1 MIKKGKKQ
9 RSLNACLIAA
19 IIHVCLAIL
28 LTFFYYTQ
36 LSYNNDDVIGVEI
49 FDTNKPDINRRS
61 LKRPM
66 PKKVMTAKR
75 TDSLADYRPQNV
87 KLTAA
92 SNLIDETVRPS
103 DKVLMHSAT
112 EKVSDTSTRLPDV
125 TTQSQQ
131 LIKREDAIAKSV
143 QSPIEITSGKG
154 TKSLRQRVK
163 GDGKSGFNRL
173 ESTGTAD
180 IGDIGQGF
188 ADGIGGKGDESGNSD
203 KSNPFAE
210 ALERIADHIIG
221 TREGDKVNVV
231 FVLDTSA
238 SMQDNIQQ
246 VANNLYSMTDAFDRI
261 NIEYYLGMSEFS
273 VRQEGQEIRTRN
285 LMPDVG
291 VLRKRMKEVQLS
303 GDENAL
309 DALVDT
315 LNFIE
320 FHADANKHLILVTD
334 EPASTSYRGK
344 DSKSNMQTKVIEK
357 SKFDKIRVNVLGFPE
372 PFQQKLAEVTGGVWE
387 VIPGSTYNPNSL
399 PSNRAGNEKLLKS
412 FRDIAVDIRQSA
424 NKSMFSLS
432 LQFELPIPVPDGKI
446 SLQAIQKEIVKNGV
460 SLNSDL
466 SLSENATVLDKK
478 ESDLW
483 VICDPTNQKICAIQ
497 RVENTLHVYAGNH
510 PQNCNFSQ
518 DSIASM
524 QRRSER
530 WVMTEQENNQIYTFR
545 KDNDSLLVYIGG
557 QPGTASNSIARPNV
571 DIVVMLDYSRSMG
584 GKSQAVMLGL
594 STLIGRLS
602 IFPLKYRIGLIRF
615 AEAKD
620 AIKTVDGVDV
630 KQMPLNEVIIENL
643 MGDPFGGDEH
653 LIDAIVEGLPQVK
666 FSPFAKRYILILTDE
681 PTTGKYPTEQAI
693 QLCKSSGITAYVIGH
708 PKPDDFQLTLTEETL
723 GAFFT
728 MPRHL
733 DKTYPNQ

>member
-1 MIKKGKKQ
+1 MIKKQTKQ

-19 IIHVCLAIL
+19 IVHVCIAIL

-36 LSYNNDDVIGVEI
+36 LSYNIDDVIGVEI
-49 FDTNKPDINRRS
+49 FDVNKPDINRRS

-66 PKKVMTAKR
+66 PKKAMTAKR
-75 TDSLADYRPQNV
+75 TEALADYRPQHV
-87 KLTAA
+87 KFTAA

-112 EKVSDTSTRLPDV
+112 EKVSDTSTNLPDV

-131 LIKREDAIAKSV
+131 LIKREDSIAKSV
-143 QSPIEITSGKG
+143 QSPYEITSGKG
-154 TKSLRQRVK
+154 TESLRQRVK

-188 ADGIGGKGDESGNSD
+188 AEGVGGKGDESGDSD

-238 SMQDNIQQ
+238 SMRDNIQQ
-246 VANNLYSMTDAFDRI
+246 VAKNLYSMTDAFDRV

-273 VRQEGQEIRTRN
+273 VRREGQEIKTRN

-291 VLRKRMKEVQLS
+291 VLRRRMKEVQLS

-315 LNFIE
+315 LDFME

-334 EPASTSYRGK
+334 EPASTSFKGK
-344 DSKSNMQTKVIEK
+344 DSKTNMQTKVIQK

-387 VIPGSTYNPNSL
+387 VIPGHAYNPTSL
-399 PSNRAGNEKLLKS
+399 PSNRAGNAKLLKA
-412 FRDIAVDIRQSA
+412 FRDIATDIRQSA
-424 NKSMFSLS
+424 HKSMFSLS
-432 LQFELPIPVPDGKI
+432 LQFELPITDNKI
-446 SLQAIQKEIVKNGV
+446 SLQNIQKEIVKNGIE
-460 SLNSDL
+460 LNSDL
-466 SLSENATVLDKK
+466 SLSENLKVLEKK

-483 VICDPTNQKICAIQ
+483 ALSDPSSQKICVLQ
-497 RVENTLHVYAGNH
+497 RVENTLHVYAGSF
-510 PQNCNFSQ
+510 PQNCNFGQ
-518 DSIASM
+518 DSIAYV
-524 QRRSER
+524 QQRSER
-530 WVMTEQENNQIYTFR
+530 WVLTEQQNNQIYTFR
-545 KDNDSLLVYIGG
+545 KDNDKLIVYIGG
-557 QPGTASNSIARPNV
+557 QPGTASNSYAKPNV
-571 DIVVMLDYSRSMG
+571 DIVVMLDYSRSMS

-620 AIKTVDGVDV
+620 AIKTIDGVDI
-630 KQMPLNEVIIENL
+630 KQMPLNEVRIENL
-643 MGDPFGGDEH
+643 LKDPFGGDEH

-666 FSPFAKRYILILTDE
+666 FSPFAKRYLLILTDE
-681 PTTGKYPTEQAI
+681 PTTGKSPPEQAI
-693 QLCKSSGITAYVIGH
+693 QLCKSLGITAYVIGH
-708 PKPDDFQLTLTEETL
+708 PNPNDFQVTLTQETL
-723 GAFFT
+723 GNFFT

-733 DKTYPNQ
+733 DKPYPNQ

>member
-1 MIKKGKKQ
+1 MIRNEIKQ

-28 LTFFYYTQ
+28 LTFFYYTK
-36 LSYNNDDVIGVEI
+36 LSYNFDDVMDVSIYNPEKP
-49 FDTNKPDINRRS
+49 DTNRRT
-61 LKRPM
+61 LKRPI
-66 PKKVMTAKR
+66 PKKVLTAKR
-75 TDSLADYRPQNV
+75 TENLADYRPKHV

-103 DKVLMHSAT
+103 DRLLMHSAT
-112 EKVSDTSTRLPDV
+112 EKVSDSSTSLPDV

-131 LIKREDAIAKSV
+131 LIKREDTIAKSV
-143 QSPIEITSGKG
+143 QSPFEITSGKG
-154 TKSLRQRVK
+154 KESLRQRVK

-180 IGDIGQGF
+180 IGDIGQGIG
-188 ADGIGGKGDESGNSD
+188 DGIGGKGDASGNSD

-238 SMQDNIQQ
+238 SMRDNIQQ
-246 VANNLYSMTDAFDRI
+246 VANNLYSMTDAFDLV
-261 NIEYYLGMSEFS
+261 NIEYHLGMTEFS
-273 VRQEGQEIRTRN
+273 VRQEGQELKTRN

-291 VLRKRMKEVQLS
+291 ILRKRMKEVQLS

-315 LNFIE
+315 LDYIE

-334 EPASTSYRGK
+334 EPASTSFRGK
-344 DSKSNMQTKVIEK
+344 DAKTNMQTKVIEK

-372 PFQQKLAEVTGGVWE
+372 TFQQKLAEVTGGVWE
-387 VIPGSTYNPNSL
+387 VIPGSTYNPSAL
-399 PSNRAGNEKLLKS
+399 PSNRAGNAKLLKA
-412 FRDIAVDIRQSA
+412 FRDIAIDIRRSA
-424 NKSMFSLS
+424 NKSMFGLN
-432 LQFELPIPVPDGKI
+432 LKFELPLTDGKI
-446 SLQAIQKEIVKNGV
+446 SLQTIQKEIIQNGIELNKNIF
-460 SLNSDL
+460 
-466 SLSENATVLDKK
+466 LSENAMVLVNK
-478 ESDLW
+478 ESNLW
-483 VICDPTNQKICAIQ
+483 VLCDSTNRKMRVIQ
-497 RVENTLHVYAGNH
+497 RVDDTLYVYVGNY

-530 WVMTEQENNQIYTFR
+530 WVLTEQQNNQIYTFK
-545 KDNDSLLVYIGG
+545 KDEDRFIVYIGG
-557 QPGTASNSIARPNV
+557 QPGTASNSHAKPNV

-620 AIKTVDGVDV
+620 AIKTIDGVDI

-643 MGDPFGGDEH
+643 LEDPFGGDEH

-666 FSPFAKRYILILTDE
+666 FSPFAKRYLLILTDE
-681 PTTGKYPTEQAI
+681 PTTGKYTPEQAI
-693 QLCKSSGITAYVIGH
+693 QLCKSLGITAYIIGH
-708 PKPDDFQLTLTEETL
+708 PNPNDFQTTLTQETF
-723 GAFFT
+723 GNFFT

-733 DKTYPNQ
+733 DKPYPNQ